1 MDMELKFISTTKKN
15 DAIHPLPEGRGLLAK
30 KDKNRYRFGGVR
42 YGFRGPSC
50 WQSDFMVPDLPE
62 LMTSPRTDT

>member
-30 KDKNRYRFGGVR
+30 KDKKGWD
-42 YGFRGPSC
+42 S
-50 WQSDFMVPDLPE
+50 WK
-62 LMTSPRTDT
+62 RTKINWE

>member
-1 MDMELKFISTTKKN
+1 MTAKSSEPTS
-15 DAIHPLPEGRGLLAK
+15 LPEQEHES
-30 KDKNRYRFGGVR
+30 DQIEKNRYRFGGVR

-62 LMTSPRTDT
+62 LMTSPRTDS